1 MSKSKYNVQTPDE
14 LIEKYGAD
22 TLRCYEMFLGPLTQ
36 SKPWDTQGISGVH
49 NFLRK
54 TARLVS
60 ASEEKEAR
68 VEELR
73 IVHKTIDKV
82 SSDLERHAFNTV
94 VSAMMIAVNELG
106 GLKEPCSKA
115 ALKDLVILLSPYAPH
130 LAEEL
135 WNVLGGEEFVIEAVW
150 PKANSQ
156 YLVSE
161 KVIYP
166 VSFNGKVRFKLT
178 LPADMPADKVEK
190 IAREDENTLKQMDGR
205 EIHKVIVVP
214 GRIINIV
221 G

>member
-1 MSKSKYNVQTPDE
+1 MWPDQYFPGRKGLAPCLLSSPSDFSKPISGTTWPRAVNAAGSFWRWD
-14 LIEKYGAD
+14 D
-22 TLRCYEMFLGPLTQ
+22 TLGPQVQPDL
-36 SKPWDTQGISGVH
+36 
-49 NFLRK
+49 F
-54 TARLVS
+54 
-60 ASEEKEAR
+60 ASVVDR
-68 VEELR
+68 
-73 IVHKTIDKV
+73 
-82 SSDLERHAFNTV
+82 

-178 LPADMPADKVEK
+178 LPADMPADEVEK

-205 EIHKVIVVP
+205 EIRKVIVVL